1 MKVKKV
7 ICGFTD
13 VETKEIETELKEAA
27 EKKKIELDLV
37 HRYRKE
43 GIVEYVK
50 EHPEYQTVILQEVLQ
65 RSSPYSAEDL
75 IKITDDRHVNVI
87 VSLNPNH
94 YGTDYMEKLYTAGI
108 YNAIFEQDAYA
119 ETIIDLM
126 VQGRTRKEARKYYG
140 ISSYMEKKDVIKR
153 REYKKS
159 EDNDNQLVS
168 FFSIIKR
175 KEEKKIKKEVDL
187 SDLEGSI
194 YIYQNCMWK
203 KV

>member
-13 VETKEIETELKEAA
+13 RETKEIEIELREAA
-27 EKKKIELDLV
+27 EKRKIELELV

-43 GIVEYVK
+43 GIIEYVK

-94 YGTDYMEKLYTAGI
+94 RGTDYMEKLYSAGI
-108 YNAIFEQDAYA
+108 YNAIFECDAYA
-119 ETIIDLM
+119 ETIIDL
-126 VQGRTRKEARKYYG
+126 VTQGRTRKEARKYYG
-140 ISSYMEKKDVIKR
+140 ISNYIEKEESIRQGD
-153 REYKKS
+153 KKS
-159 EDNDNQLVS
+159 DDRTNHSIS
-168 FFSIIKR
+168 FFSFRKR
-175 KEEKKIKKEVDL
+175 KEDKKMNREVEL
-187 SDLEGSI
+187 GDLEGSI
-194 YIYQNCMWK
+194 YQYQDSRWK
-203 KV
+203 KVN